1 MDEQQIIGDILDK
14 IYGYDIVLREEDTEI
29 IKAKKKEKD
38 EKTKEIKTQ
47 INNICK
53 DLENELKAVIGPDVS
68 GIKKLIRLQV
78 LTSIKAEID
87 NGNNVVDSNGKISV
101 GKTFDIIRQSKSE
114 ILEKIQNENDT
125 VNYKK
130 EDGDIIPEDSKED
143 KGLNNFFD
151 KLDEAG
157 IDLSQDEKDLM
168 AEAVARVN
176 EIMNMIREKVDS
188 GMSNVEALK
197 SILSGMSKEEIEL
210 LRAQFILAGQC
221 KVLDSLL
228 ENEKNS
234 QKDSSES
241 EKADG
246 KVNSP
251 KKDTK
256 GSTYLEEEP
265 SKTNSNP
272 LPNED
277 EIQGVLSYFDSV
289 CEDLGIKP
297 GNTNDHISFGTK
309 VLPTIS
315 LTKKIN
321 EEFYKLIRDKTES
334 GRYNFDKTVLDC
346 SEVIKEQMGIFSIT
360 LQGLEGADV
369 TYGNIISKQGHRTWD
384 IKEESDRKMH
394 KEKYTTLTP
403 ETVYKGNILKKERL
417 TPIAG
422 TIIEQVKSYTTPL
435 HEMRHATIENKTISE
450 DSIGELVMGSKISD
464 KDIGPYFD
472 RHSKLLTFSREDL
485 YADHFMTGESEGRNG
500 LEEMRDDDTEIIE
513 EPVSVTPPSAPA
525 STTTPRSVPTSIV
538 EEMTVDG
545 LGVTP
550 REQSGTSKK
559 VTLSASTMKALV
571 ESQAEVRKMLEASGI
586 IHGQTPERP
595 TIGKTETQVA
605 PVADSDEKSGG
616 EPDEH

>member
-1 MDEQQIIGDILDK
+1 M
-14 IYGYDIVLREEDTEI
+14 
-29 IKAKKKEKD
+29 
-38 EKTKEIKTQ
+38 
-47 INNICK
+47 
-53 DLENELKAVIGPDVS
+53 
-68 GIKKLIRLQV
+68 
-78 LTSIKAEID
+78 
-87 NGNNVVDSNGKISV
+87 
-101 GKTFDIIRQSKSE
+101 
-114 ILEKIQNENDT
+114 EKIQNENDT

-188 GMSNVEALK
+188 GMSNVAALK

-234 QKDSSES
+234 QKDSPKT

-265 SKTNSNP
+265 SKTNS
-272 LPNED
+272 
-277 EIQGVLSYFDSV
+277 S
-289 CEDLGIKP
+289 
-297 GNTNDHISFGTK
+297 
-309 VLPTIS
+309 VLPSMEDINNVFIYLDS
-315 LTKKIN
+315 AYKQLNGENPSEHNNLYVSKSPNILQAMGLATKLNGKLSDLIHDGKSDSIRAEVDAFITWN
-321 EEFYKLIRDKTES
+321 DLIRGTNSSQLVEESYNKVPINREYSTYDVKKGVYTKAADEGVTTASAETATES
-334 GRYNFDKTVLDC
+334 D
-346 SEVIKEQMGIFSIT
+346 
-360 LQGLEGADV
+360 A
-369 TYGNIISKQGHRTWD
+369 SK
-384 IKEESDRKMH
+384 KEELNS
-394 KEKYTTLTP
+394 
-403 ETVYKGNILKKERL
+403 
-417 TPIAG
+417 IAG

-485 YADHFMTGESEGRNG
+485 YADHFMTGESERRNG

-595 TIGKTETQVA
+595 TTGKTETQGT

>member
-241 EKADG
+241 EKKEG
-246 KVNSP
+246 KEDSS
-251 KKDTK
+251 KRYAKEDTHFDK
-256 GSTYLEEEP
+256 EF
-265 SKTNSNP
+265 SKTNS
-272 LPNED
+272 
-277 EIQGVLSYFDSV
+277 S
-289 CEDLGIKP
+289 
-297 GNTNDHISFGTK
+297 
-309 VLPTIS
+309 VLPSMEDINNVFIYLDSAYKQLNGENPSEHNNLDVSKSPNILQTMG
-315 LTKKIN
+315 LATKLNGKLSDLIHDGKSDSIRAEVDAFITWN
-321 EEFYKLIRDKTES
+321 DLIRGTNSSQLVEESYNKVPINREYRTYDVKKGVYTKAADEGVTTASAETATESDASKTEELS
-334 GRYNFDKTVLDC
+334 SIART
-346 SEVIKEQMGIFSIT
+346 ITEQ
-360 LQGLEGADV
+360 A
-369 TYGNIISKQGHRTWD
+369 
-384 IKEESDRKMH
+384 
-394 KEKYTTLTP
+394 
-403 ETVYKGNILKKERL
+403 
-417 TPIAG
+417 
-422 TIIEQVKSYTTPL
+422 KSYTTPL

-450 DSIGELVMGSKISD
+450 DSIGELVMESKISD

-485 YADHFMTGESEGRNG
+485 YADYFMTGEPEGRNE
-500 LEEMRDDDTEIIE
+500 LAEMRDDDTEIIE
-513 EPVSVTPPSAPA
+513 ESVSVTPPSAPT
-525 STTTPRSVPTSIV
+525 STTTPRSVPTNIV

-571 ESQAEVRKMLEASGI
+571 ESQAEARKMLEASGI

-595 TIGKTETQVA
+595 TTGKPETQGA
-605 PVADSDEKSGG
+605 PVADNDEKSGEG
-616 EPDEH
+616 PEEH

>member
-14 IYGYDIVLREEDTEI
+14 LYGYDSALREEDTEI

-241 EKADG
+241 EKKEG
-246 KVNSP
+246 KEDSS
-251 KKDTK
+251 KRYAKEDTHFDK
-256 GSTYLEEEP
+256 EF
-265 SKTNSNP
+265 SKTNS
-272 LPNED
+272 
-277 EIQGVLSYFDSV
+277 S
-289 CEDLGIKP
+289 
-297 GNTNDHISFGTK
+297 
-309 VLPTIS
+309 VLPSMEDINNVFIYLDSAYKQLNGENPSEHNNLDVSKSPNILQTMG
-315 LTKKIN
+315 LATKLNGKLSDLIHDGKSDSIRAEVDAFITWN
-321 EEFYKLIRDKTES
+321 DLIRGTNSSQLVEESYNKVPINREYRTYDVKKGVYTKAADEGVTTASAETATESDASKTEELS
-334 GRYNFDKTVLDC
+334 SIARTITEQAERYKT
-346 SEVIKEQMGIFSIT
+346 S
-360 LQGLEGADV
+360 
-369 TYGNIISKQGHRTWD
+369 
-384 IKEESDRKMH
+384 
-394 KEKYTTLTP
+394 
-403 ETVYKGNILKKERL
+403 
-417 TPIAG
+417 
-422 TIIEQVKSYTTPL
+422 L
-435 HEMRHATIENKTISE
+435 HEMIHATTEKGTDGEDITGKGKRPIIGRKISNTEMKSYFFERSELLTISSPRE
-450 DSIGELVMGSKISD
+450 NMYTDISTLGELG
-464 KDIGPYFD
+464 
-472 RHSKLLTFSREDL
+472 
-485 YADHFMTGESEGRNG
+485 GRNG
-500 LEEMRDDDTEIIE
+500 LPEVEDDKGVPEEAATI
-513 EPVSVTPPSAPA
+513 TPASAPEPLAA
-525 STTTPRSVPTSIV
+525 SISIV

-545 LGVTP
+545 GAITQGESSQP
-550 REQSGTSKK
+550 DKK
-559 VTLSASTMKALV
+559 GILSASDIMKLV
-571 ESQAEVRKMLEASGI
+571 EDQAEVRKMLEANGI
-586 IHGQTPERP
+586 IHGQMIEGP
-595 TIGKTETQVA
+595 TTGKTETQGTPEV
-605 PVADSDEKSGG
+605 DNNERSGE
-616 EPDEH
+616 EPEEH